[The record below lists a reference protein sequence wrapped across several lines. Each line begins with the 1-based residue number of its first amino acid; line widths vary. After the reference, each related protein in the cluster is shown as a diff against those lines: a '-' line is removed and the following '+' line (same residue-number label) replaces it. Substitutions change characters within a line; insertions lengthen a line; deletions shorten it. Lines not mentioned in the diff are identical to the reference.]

1 MCFLVLIFPRITI
14 YDCLILGGTQISNE
28 NFKHGLDK
36 IAYLCF
42 RLVRLFMCFLVLIFP
57 RITIYD
63 CLILGGTQIS
73 NENFKHGLDG
83 PLTDRL
89 DRCGFYSYS
98 LFSSK
103 LN

>member
-36 IAYLCF
+36 IACLCF
-42 RLVRLFMCFLVLIFP
+42 WLVHLFMCFLVLIFP

-73 NENFKHGLDG
+73 NDG
-83 PLTDRL
+83 
-89 DRCGFYSYS
+89 
-98 LFSSK
+98 SSEGGTS
-103 LN
+103 